1 MSHIIYTVE
10 SSLGAYSLSPSS
22 RGVIKGWDVLEERWT
37 VRLGSEDSEL
47 VKNFQQEHLEVL
59 PGAEH
64 DPIRSIRVRFVG
76 FSWIFH

>member
-1 MSHIIYTVE
+1 M
-10 SSLGAYSLSPSS
+10 
-22 RGVIKGWDVLEERWT
+22 LEERWT

-64 DPIRSIRVRFVG
+64 DPIGSIRVRFVG